1 MSPPAD
7 AHPCAVRS
15 IRFRYPPPEDSVRVP
30 RPSAFR
36 TVAIIGVAA
45 AVTAG
50 LVGPATAAPSK
61 PVDSRGGPAAI
72 RPVLRGI
79 DLESATIPD
88 LQRAMNRHKLTSVQ
102 LTSFYLRRIA
112 ALNPKLHAV
121 IQTNPDAIR
130 IAQASDKQRRHHGAR
145 SPLEGIPVLL
155 KDNVDTRDRE
165 HTTAGSFA
173 LINSTP
179 ARDAFLVQR
188 LRAAGAVVLG
198 KANLSEWANFRST
211 ASSSGWTAVGGQ
223 TNNPYVLDR
232 NPCGSS
238 SGSAVSVSA
247 DLSTVAI
254 GTETDG
260 SIVCPSGQNG
270 VVGIKPTLGLVSRSG
285 VVPISA
291 EQDTAGP
298 MGKHVVDAA
307 LTLEALRGVDP
318 SDPATAA
325 SAPFL
330 NVNYLARF
338 SPDAL
343 RGKRIGLW
351 LAGTGVENV
360 PAVAQI
366 MTDTVAALTRLGAT
380 VVPADQPFLA
390 DVGNQVGG
398 PEFDALLVEFKH
410 DINAY
415 LAARPG
421 QDPSTLAGLIDF
433 NNRLADVELKF
444 FGQEIF
450 EAAEAT
456 SGDLTDPAYLQERH
470 TATSLAQQSIDGTI
484 AQLHLDAIVA
494 PTNGPAWVTR
504 LPGGDTFDQ
513 FVSSSTP
520 PAVSGYPAVTVP
532 AGFAGPFP
540 IGVSFLG
547 GRFQEATL
555 LPLADAFERGTRE
568 RRVPTFIPSI
578 GDQPVGAAA
587 AAATAVAHGKAPRV
601 PGRPPM
607 D

>member
-1 MSPPAD
+1 M
-7 AHPCAVRS
+7 RLL
-15 IRFRYPPPEDSVRVP
+15 

-36 TVAIIGVAA
+36 TVALLGVAA
-45 AVTAG
+45 ATTVG
-50 LVGPATAAPSK
+50 LVSPAGAAPATPAGAASAAT
-61 PVDSRGGPAAI
+61 SAGGPAAAV

-79 DLESATIPD
+79 DLEAATIPD

-102 LTSFYLRRIA
+102 LTSFYLRRIK
-112 ALNPKLHAV
+112 ALNPRLHAV
-121 IQTNPDAIR
+121 IATNPDALR
-130 IAQASDKQRRHHGAR
+130 IASASDKRRRHGGAR

-155 KDNVDTRDRE
+155 KDNIDTRDRE
-165 HTTAGSFA
+165 PTTAGSLA
-173 LINSTP
+173 LARSKP
-179 ARDAFLVQR
+179 ARDAFLVRR
-188 LRAAGAVVLG
+188 LRAAGAVVIG
-198 KANLSEWANFRST
+198 KANLSEWANFRGNN
-211 ASSSGWTAVGGQ
+211 SSSGWSAVGGQ

-238 SGSAVSVSA
+238 SGSAVGVSA
-247 DLSTVAI
+247 NLATVAI

-307 LTLEALRGVDP
+307 LTLSVLRGVDP
-318 SDPATAA
+318 ADPATAS
-325 SAPFL
+325 SAPFQG
-330 NVNYLARF
+330 VNYLAGFGRG
-338 SPDAL
+338 AL

-360 PAVAQI
+360 PAVAQV
-366 MTDTVAALTRLGAT
+366 MADTTAALTRLGAT
-380 VVPADQPFLA
+380 VVPADLPYQ
-390 DVGNQVGG
+390 DQIGE
-398 PEFDALLVEFKH
+398 PEFAALLVEFKH

-421 QDPSTLAGLIDF
+421 PHPADLAGLIEF
-433 NNRLADVELKF
+433 NKRLADVELKY

-450 EAAEAT
+450 EQAQAT
-456 SGDLTDPAYLQERH
+456 SGDLTDPTYLQQRR
-470 TATSLAQQSIDGTI
+470 TATSLAQRSIDETV
-484 AQLHLDAIVA
+484 ARLDLDAIVA

-504 LPGGDTFDQ
+504 LPGGDTFDE

-520 PAVSGYPAVTVP
+520 AAVGGYPAVTVP
-532 AGFAGPFP
+532 AGFAGPTP

-547 GRFQEATL
+547 GRYQEAAL

-568 RRVPTFIPSI
+568 RRPPQFLPT
-578 GDQPVGAAA
+578 VGS
-587 AAATAVAHGKAPRV
+587 
-601 PGRPPM
+601 
-607 D
+607 